1 MKQPIY
7 YLIVFCLCSFQ
18 FELLGQLDQCK
29 GLPPYF
35 LKKGINPQKAYLSTS
50 EKFLVGM
57 ALIESEQPGNPNA
70 KITKV
75 IQDSS
80 WTDKGFLGAICTDQ
94 SGNSYVLPSAKVN
107 LLKNPLENQNTI
119 YKVDAN
125 TGMMNAYVQIPM
137 DILPGSFNPFGL
149 LGSFYDCSTSQLI
162 VSTVAGSSENREIGK
177 VCKIDIKTKE
187 ITTLID
193 HKDIYGLALHIHHF
207 WAKFGLILSVLS
219 WSALGM
225 AGASFFIW
233 LFFGRERI
241 IITPEYLIT
250 DKPLV
255 FFYRRNFYTLKE
267 IANIRLDK
275 EIYKVNRKGEWV
287 DESRPVIKF
296 DTDKKLVT
304 FARGIAKEEAEQ
316 IILEIAKSS
325 PLQKEQ
331 FSAEHK
337 I

>member
-1 MKQPIY
+1 MKQIIFYSTLIY
-7 YLIVFCLCSFQ
+7 LFSYHNVV
-18 FELLGQLDQCK
+18 LGQLDQCK

-50 EKFLVGM
+50 EKFLIGM

-70 KITKV
+70 KIIKV

-107 LLKNPLENQNTI
+107 LLKNPLEKQNTI

-125 TGMMNAYVQIPM
+125 SGLMSPYVQIPT
-137 DILPGSFNPFGL
+137 DILPGAFNPFGL

-193 HKDIYGLALHIHHF
+193 HKDIYGLALHIHQG
-207 WAKFGLILSVLS
+207 KRILYLS
-219 WSALGM
+219 SARTSKLY
-225 AGASFFIW
+225 S
-233 LFFGRERI
+233 LE
-241 IITPEYLIT
+241 L
-250 DKPLV
+250 DD
-255 FFYRRNFYTLKE
+255 RNNPIGTLKE
-267 IANIRLDK
+267 EFSISGLGPRGDDKIRKIRFTSDGKMQLFTVLFYYNLTSPS
-275 EIYKVNRKGEWV
+275 EEQQNQMYFVYN
-287 DESRPVIKF
+287 SIK
-296 DTDKKLVT
+296 KNWKLS
-304 FARGIAKEEAEQ
+304 GIE
-316 IILEIAKSS
+316 
-325 PLQKEQ
+325 
-331 FSAEHK
+331 
-337 I
+337 

>member
-7 YLIVFCLCSFQ
+7 YLILFCLCSFQ

-70 KITKV
+70 KIIKV

-107 LLKNPLENQNTI
+107 LLKNPLEKQNTI

-125 TGMMNAYVQIPM
+125 SGLMSPYVQIPM
-137 DILPGSFNPFGL
+137 DKLPGSFNPFGL
-149 LGSFYDCSTSQLI
+149 LGSFYDCSTGQLI

-187 ITTLID
+187 ITTLIE
-193 HKDIYGLALHIHHF
+193 HKDIYGLALHIHQG
-207 WAKFGLILSVLS
+207 KRILFLS
-219 WSALGM
+219 SAR
-225 AGASFFIW
+225 ASK
-233 LFFGRERI
+233 LYSLE
-241 IITPEYLIT
+241 L
-250 DKPLV
+250 DD
-255 FFYRRNFYTLKE
+255 RN
-267 IANIRLDK
+267 N
-275 EIYKVNRKGEWV
+275 
-287 DESRPVIKF
+287 PVG
-296 DTDKKLVT
+296 TM
-304 FARGIAKEEAEQ
+304 KEEFSISGLGPRGDDKIRKIRFTSDGRMQ
-316 IILEIAKSS
+316 LNTILFYFNLTAPSEDQQSKMMFTYDLKSKTWKLLS
-325 PLQKEQ
+325 IE
-331 FSAEHK
+331 
-337 I
+337 